1 MICPHCNTPNPPDA
15 VYCIGCNALLPSP
28 AEDKKQKRISV
39 VLALLTAVLVP
50 LFYVFVM
57 ASVTIVWSTRFSLSV
72 PSGITE
78 SQFTDLYNEA
88 FNKDST
94 YMSIISA
101 CIAVLIIGLFYAIR
115 QRSLADAANIRSAS
129 PIKFGSAL
137 VCGLTLQI
145 PIGIILSL
153 IPFSDSIV
161 NNHNEL
167 MTAATSP
174 MWVQMLYGVV
184 IAPVIEEIFF
194 RGIAHDR
201 LAKAMPVPLA
211 AIISSAGFAIIHGE
225 LLSIIVAFVCGLVLA
240 FLYSRFN
247 TVLVPIGFHIGFN
260 LLAYVA
266 EYITDPLLTL
276 AAAIASVALFIGS
289 TYLLFKRDEADE

>member
-1 MICPHCNTPNPPDA
+1 MICPHCNTQNPPDA

-28 AEDKKQKRISV
+28 AEEKKQKRIAV
-39 VLALLTAVLVP
+39 ALALLTAVLVP

-57 ASVTIVWSTRFSLSV
+57 TSVTIVWSTRFSMTV

-78 SQFTDLYNEA
+78 TQFTELYTEA
-88 FNKDST
+88 FNRDST

-101 CIAVLIIGLFYAIR
+101 CLAVLIIGLFYAMR
-115 QRSLADAANIRSAS
+115 QKSLVDAANIRSAS
-129 PIKFGSAL
+129 PMMFGSAF

-145 PIGIILSL
+145 PIGLILAL
-153 IPFSDSIV
+153 IPFSDSVV

-174 MWVQMLYGVV
+174 MWVQMLYSVI

-211 AIISSAGFAIIHGE
+211 AIISSVGFAVIHGE
-225 LLSIIVAFVCGLVLA
+225 LLAIIVAFVCGLVLSL
-240 FLYSRFN
+240 LYSKFN
-247 TVLVPIGFHIGFN
+247 TVLVPIAFHIGFN
-260 LLAYVA
+260 LFAYA
-266 EYITDPLLTL
+266 TSYITDPILTV
-276 AAAIASVALFIGS
+276 AVAIASVALFIGS
-289 TYLLFKRDEADE
+289 TYLLLKRDDADS